1 MSAQATPATPDRPS
15 AALSTSAATAFSP
28 AVPATANAAAV
39 ALLTAIGVAAWW
51 LASQPEGGRDLSLSL
66 LLGAAFGIVLQRS
79 RFCFYCIAR
88 DAIERRDPAGV
99 YAVLV
104 ALAVG
109 TLGYHAVFGAFLPIA
124 GAERLPP
131 GAHIGPVSLALVAG
145 AFVFGVGMR
154 ISGSCISAHFYRLGE
169 GALASPFALLG
180 AGVGFVLGF
189 ASWNALYLA
198 MIQQAPVVWLPHH
211 LGYGGT
217 VLLQCAALGLLTLG
231 LSRLGRRVPAL
242 RQADGAFAGAGIGAG
257 DVPEGAMSADAVP
270 TAAAL
275 RSPWQAI
282 LRDRWPAA
290 VGGLLVALIGVI
302 AYLRIAPLGVTAE
315 LGSVARTAASA
326 IGALPS
332 RLEGLD
338 TFAGCATVVKQAL
351 LSNNG
356 AFVLALVAGAWAA
369 ALAAGAFRPRWPT
382 AGEILRNF
390 TGGVLMG
397 WGGMTALGCTVGT
410 LLSGVMAGAASG
422 WIFGAACVAGIWVAL
437 KLRPTR

>member
-1 MSAQATPATPDRPS
+1 MSAQATPA
-15 AALSTSAATAFSP
+15 SP
-28 AVPATANAAAV
+28 APPPTALTAGAAAAVPPDVPAIANAAAV
-39 ALLTAIGVAAWW
+39 ALLAAIGAAAWW
-51 LASQPEGGRDLSLSL
+51 LASQPEGGRGLSLSL

-88 DAIERRDPAGV
+88 DAIERHDPAGA

-104 ALAVG
+104 ALGVG
-109 TLGYHAVFGAFLPIA
+109 TLGYHAVFGAFLPIP

-189 ASWNALYLA
+189 ASWNTLYLA

-217 VLLQCAALGLLTLG
+217 VLLQVALLALLALG
-231 LSRLGRRVPAL
+231 LSRLGRRVPAA
-242 RQADGAFAGAGIGAG
+242 RQADGAPDGAAIRPAH
-257 DVPEGAMSADAVP
+257 AFQDAANDP
-270 TAAAL
+270 ATPPP
-275 RSPWQAI
+275 SPWQAV
-282 LRDRWPAA
+282 LRDRWPPA
-290 VGGLLVALIGVI
+290 VGGLLVAFIGVI

-326 IGALPS
+326 AGALPA

-338 TFAGCATVVKQAL
+338 TFAGCATAVKNAL

-369 ALAAGAFRPRWPT
+369 ALAAGAFRPRLPT
-382 AGEILRNF
+382 AREILRNF

>member
-1 MSAQATPATPDRPS
+1 MSTLETRAPPQRAQTG
-15 AALSTSAATAFSP
+15 AALRYTL
-28 AVPATANAAAV
+28 AAALL
-39 ALLTAIGVAAWW
+39 ALVGAAAWR
-51 LASQPEGGRDLSLSL
+51 LAPLPDGGRDLSLSL

-88 DAIERRDPAGV
+88 DAIERRDPRGA

-109 TLGYHAVFGAFLPIA
+109 TLGYHAVFGAFLPVP
-124 GAERLPP
+124 GSERLPP

-189 ASWNALYLA
+189 ASWNTLYLS

-217 VLLQCAALGLLTLG
+217 VLLQGAALGLLALG
-231 LSRLGRRVPAL
+231 LSRLGRGGREPASRL
-242 RQADGAFAGAGIGAG
+242 PVGARDASGQGPDGARVDPLAR
-257 DVPEGAMSADAVP
+257 DV
-270 TAAAL
+270 
-275 RSPWQAI
+275 SPPVATDPPPWRTLLQ
-282 LRDRWPAA
+282 DRWSPA
-290 VGGLLVALIGVI
+290 VGGLLVAFIGVI

-326 IGALPS
+326 VGALPS

-338 TFAGCATVVKQAL
+338 TFAGCATAVKNAL

-369 ALAAGAFRPRWPT
+369 ALAANAFRPRLPT
-382 AGEILRNF
+382 GREIVRNF

-422 WIFGAACVAGIWVAL
+422 WIFGVACVAGIWVAL

>member
-1 MSAQATPATPDRPS
+1 MSTLETRAPPQRAQTG
-15 AALSTSAATAFSP
+15 AALRHTLAATLLAL
-28 AVPATANAAAV
+28 VGATA
-39 ALLTAIGVAAWW
+39 WR
-51 LASQPEGGRDLSLSL
+51 LAPLPDGGRDLSLSL

-88 DAIERRDPAGV
+88 DAIERRDPRGA

-109 TLGYHAVFGAFLPIA
+109 TLGYHAVFGAFLPVP

-189 ASWNALYLA
+189 ASWNTLYLS

-217 VLLQCAALGLLTLG
+217 VLLQGAALGLLALG
-231 LSRLGRRVPAL
+231 LSRLGRRGREPASRL
-242 RQADGAFAGAGIGAG
+242 PVGARDATAQGPDGARVDTLAR
-257 DVPEGAMSADAVP
+257 DVSPPVATDP
-270 TAAAL
+270 PPWRAL
-275 RSPWQAI
+275 LQ
-282 LRDRWPAA
+282 DRWSPA
-290 VGGLLVALIGVI
+290 VGGLLVAFIGVI

-326 IGALPS
+326 VGALPS

-338 TFAGCATVVKQAL
+338 TFAGCATAIKNAL

-369 ALAAGAFRPRWPT
+369 ALAANAFRPRLPT
-382 AGEILRNF
+382 GREIVRNF

-422 WIFGAACVAGIWVAL
+422 WIFGVACVAGIWVAL

>member
-1 MSAQATPATPDRPS
+1 
-15 AALSTSAATAFSP
+15 LTAG
-28 AVPATANAAAV
+28 AVPPDVPAIANAAAV
-39 ALLTAIGVAAWW
+39 ALLAAIGAAAWW
-51 LASQPEGGRDLSLSL
+51 LASQPEGGRGLSLSL
-66 LLGAAFGIVLQRS
+66 LLGAAFGVVLQRS

-88 DAIERRDPAGV
+88 DAIERRDPAGA

-109 TLGYHAVFGAFLPIA
+109 TLGYHAVFGAFLPIP

-180 AGVGFVLGF
+180 AGLGFVLGF
-189 ASWNALYLA
+189 ASWNTLYLA

-217 VLLQCAALGLLTLG
+217 VLLQVALLALLALG
-231 LSRLGRRVPAL
+231 LSRLGRRVPAA
-242 RQADGAFAGAGIGAG
+242 RQADGAPDGAAIRPAN
-257 DVPEGAMSADAVP
+257 ASQH
-270 TAAAL
+270 AANDPATPPS
-275 RSPWQAI
+275 SPWQAV
-282 LRDRWPAA
+282 LRDRWPPA
-290 VGGLLVALIGVI
+290 VGGLLVAFIGVI
-302 AYLRIAPLGVTAE
+302 AYLRIAPLGVTE

-326 IGALPS
+326 AGALPP

-369 ALAAGAFRPRWPT
+369 ALAAGAFRPRLPT
-382 AGEILRNF
+382 AREILRSF

-422 WIFGAACVAGIWVAL
+422 WIFGLACVAGIWVAL

>member
-1 MSAQATPATPDRPS
+1 MSAPETRASQEYAQTG
-15 AALSTSAATAFSP
+15 AALRYTLAATLL
-28 AVPATANAAAV
+28 
-39 ALLTAIGVAAWW
+39 ALVGVAAWR
-51 LASQPEGGRDLSLSL
+51 LASLPDGGRDLSLSL

-88 DAIERRDPAGV
+88 DAIERRDPRGA

-109 TLGYHAVFGAFLPIA
+109 MLGYHAVFGAFLPVP
-124 GAERLPP
+124 GSERLPP

-180 AGVGFVLGF
+180 AGAGFVLGF

-198 MIQQAPVVWLPHH
+198 MIQTAPVVWLPHW

-217 VLLQCAALGLLTLG
+217 VLLQGAALGMLALG
-231 LSRLGRRVPAL
+231 LSRLGRRGRDSASRLP
-242 RQADGAFAGAGIGAG
+242 AGAPGATG
-257 DVPEGAMSADAVP
+257 QNPYSARVETLEEGVSPPVAADPQLWHAV
-270 TAAAL
+270 
-275 RSPWQAI
+275 
-282 LRDRWPAA
+282 LRDRWPPA
-290 VGGLLVALIGVI
+290 VGGLLVAFIGVI

-326 IGALPS
+326 AGMLPS

-338 TFAGCATVVKQAL
+338 SFAGCATAVKSAL

-356 AFVLALVAGAWAA
+356 AFVLALLAGAWAA
-369 ALAAGAFRPRWPT
+369 ALAANAFRPRLPT
-382 AGEILRNF
+382 GREIVRNF

-422 WIFGAACVAGIWVAL
+422 WIFGVACVAGIWVAL